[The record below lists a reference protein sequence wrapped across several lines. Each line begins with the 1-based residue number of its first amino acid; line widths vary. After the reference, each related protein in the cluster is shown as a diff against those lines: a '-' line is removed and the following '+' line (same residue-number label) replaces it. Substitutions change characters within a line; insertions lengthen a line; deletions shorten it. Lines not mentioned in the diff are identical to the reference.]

1 MSMSDGYDPMQGTR
15 CFSCGFSHHCKPTGR
30 ANARPMT
37 GSARQSWGPSHPARP
52 KGDTPGGLD
61 PNRLGVSPIRPSLP
75 APSAVRMLM
84 NCFGRDPRDNC
95 NAHFDNYKPQRS
107 LQDTL
112 RNWPLPSD
120 FGGTAMYPRRFT
132 RVRPTGRNSDVA
144 KLIVDPKAPVIDC
157 RVVDYSP
164 GGACL
169 EIPGQT
175 KLPNRFELLFG
186 GTRKR
191 CRIVW
196 SAGRRLG
203 VVF

>member
-1 MSMSDGYDPMQGTR
+1 
-15 CFSCGFSHHCKPTGR
+15 
-30 ANARPMT
+30 
-37 GSARQSWGPSHPARP
+37 
-52 KGDTPGGLD
+52 
-61 PNRLGVSPIRPSLP
+61 
-75 APSAVRMLM
+75 
-84 NCFGRDPRDNC
+84 
-95 NAHFDNYKPQRS
+95 
-107 LQDTL
+107 
-112 RNWPLPSD
+112 
-120 FGGTAMYPRRFT
+120 MYPRRFT

-169 EIPGQT
+169 EISAQT